1 MDFGRF
7 AEEGKRYE
15 VLTPLTPS
23 PWKNPLFNDGYFMEL
38 SQTLQGGGFRVKA
51 YNRVPCMNE
60 YRYFY
65 LVDETTGEVWNPNY
79 APLMTMPEKY
89 VCSFG
94 IWDTKLKSMLHGIES
109 EIRAVVPTFG
119 AREIWSVSLKNRG
132 AEARKLSL
140 YTVFGFYDH
149 GVMGGE
155 CTCDEASHVILKY
168 AFPYHTLYE
177 EKEKVETDM
186 AYAYLFSDQKPDSWE
201 MSKKRFWGSSPE
213 SCVPKAVKEGRLSGV
228 CAEAEDFCGAFAFR
242 IHLEPG
248 ESYRLFLEAGAAC
261 KKQEALERK
270 QHFCPE
276 EIAKELQETEA
287 FWENRFADFYLE
299 TPDQNINAFGNYWL
313 KKQIALLTVQNRGS
327 SYCPV
332 RNQLQ
337 DAMGYG
343 MICPEDAKK
352 FILDILK
359 LQQKNGFIQQW
370 HDTTKAPPRGLCLLK
385 HTDGPVWLAVCTES
399 WIRQT
404 GKREL
409 LMLQVPYA
417 DGGTGTILEHMKAA
431 LLYLAENV
439 GAHGLCLMGDGDW
452 NDPINGAGRLGR
464 GESVWLSMALVYAIR
479 VLLPYLE
486 EADADV
492 YEKLAAAGERMKANI
507 NAHAWCRKWYAAAIH
522 DDGTLLGDETDR
534 LFLNTQSWAILSGV
548 ADKEQLEAMEEAL
561 KELETPFGPIIL
573 SPPFEG
579 WDARWGRISVKKAG
593 TTENGSVYCH
603 ASMFLAFARAL
614 RQDGDGLYEILW
626 RTLPTNPENPPEIN
640 GQVPTY
646 LANYYYGLK
655 DSQNFGRSSQHYG
668 TGTVAW
674 MLLLLIEGMAG
685 VKSSVDGLWLQP
697 CLPEAWSRISCRKRY
712 KNAIYHIAVLRDQES
727 AMYVDGVPYTGKFL
741 PYEEGRTYEICMKI
755 SAKTQK

>member
-1 MDFGRF
+1 MEYGRF
-7 AEEGKRYE
+7 AEGGKRYE

-23 PWKNPLFNDGYFMEL
+23 PWKNPLFNDGYLMEL
-38 SQTLQGGGFRVKA
+38 SQTLQGGGFRVKE
-51 YNRVPCMNE
+51 YNRVPCMSS

-65 LVDETTGEVWNPNY
+65 LVDEATGEVWNPNY
-79 APLMTMPEKY
+79 APLMTMPEEY

-94 IWDTKLKSMLHGIES
+94 IWDTRLTSVQHGIET
-109 EIRAVVPTFG
+109 EIQAAVPPAG
-119 AREIWSVSLKNRG
+119 AREIWSLSLKNRL
-132 AEARKLSL
+132 AAPRRLSL
-140 YTVFGFYDH
+140 YIIFGFYDH
-149 GVMGGE
+149 GVMGGD
-155 CTCDEASHVILKY
+155 CTWDETSGVIFKY

-186 AYAYLFSDQKPDSWE
+186 AYAYLFSDRKPDSCE
-201 MSKKRFWGSSPE
+201 MSRKRFWGISPE
-213 SCVPKAVKEGRLSGV
+213 GCVPEAVKAGRLSGI
-228 CAEAEDFCGAFAFR
+228 CGEAEDFCGAFAFH

-248 ESYRLFLEAGAAC
+248 ESCRLALEAGAAC
-261 KKQEALERK
+261 KKQEVLERK
-270 QHFCPE
+270 RHFSWE
-276 EIAKELQETEA
+276 LAEKELWETKT

-313 KKQIALLTVQNRGS
+313 KKQITLLTVQNRGS

-343 MICPEDAKK
+343 MVCPEEAGK

-359 LQQKNGFIQQW
+359 LQLKNGFIQQW
-370 HDTTKAPPRGLCLLK
+370 HDTTGAPPRGLCLLK
-385 HTDGPVWLAVCTES
+385 HTDGPVWLAICTES

-404 GKREL
+404 GRREL
-409 LMLQVPYA
+409 LAMQVPYA
-417 DGGTGTILEHMKAA
+417 DGGTGTVLEHMKAA

-452 NDPINGAGRLGR
+452 NDPINGVGRQGR
-464 GESVWLSMALVYAIR
+464 GESVWLSMALVYAIGL
-479 VLLPYLE
+479 LLPYLKE
-486 EADADV
+486 TDA
-492 YEKLAAAGERMKANI
+492 ESCKKLEVAGERMKADI

-522 DDGTLLGDETDR
+522 DDGTLLGDEKDR

-548 ADKEQLEAMEEAL
+548 AQKDQRQAIRQSL

-579 WDARWGRISVKKAG
+579 WDSRWGRISVKKAG

-614 RQDGDGLYEILW
+614 RRDGDGLYEILW
-626 RTLPTNPENPPEIN
+626 RTLPTNPENPPEKN
-640 GQVPTY
+640 GQAPTY
-646 LANYYYGLK
+646 LANYYYGLR
-655 DSQNFGRSSQHYG
+655 DSVNFGRSSQHYG

-674 MLLLLIEGMAG
+674 MLMLLSEGLAG
-685 VKSSVDGLWLQP
+685 TVATVDGLMLKP
-697 CLPEAWSRISCRKRY
+697 CLPKAWNRVVCRKKY
-712 KNAIYHIAVLRDQES
+712 KNAVYHITICRGQES
-727 AMYVDGVPYTGKFL
+727 AVYVDGVRYDGKFL
-741 PYEEGRTYEICMKI
+741 PCEEGKEYEVCM
-755 SAKTQK
+755 SCR